1 MKLRIK
7 EVIKLKGYSVKGLA
21 EKMNINRV
29 NLTNMINGNPTVET
43 LGKIADALEVPV
55 TDLFEK
61 EDDPEKKEY
70 INILCPHCGKSVP
83 VKIEAIT
90 EDKE

>member
-1 MKLRIK
+1 MELRIK
-7 EVIKLKGYSVKGLA
+7 EVIKAKGYSIKGLA
-21 EKMNINRV
+21 EKMDINRV

-43 LGKIADALEVPV
+43 LGKIADALGVPV
-55 TDLFEK
+55 TDLFVK
-61 EDDPEKKEY
+61 EDKTEKKEDVT
-70 INILCPHCGKSVP
+70 ILCPHCGKSIP